1 MDHFC
6 KIKKHIDYMDL
17 IQSAATLAL
26 LALLT
31 YFVMVNVDPSR
42 KFKPLRSVGDVQEA
56 EQKLMELQNTQVQE
70 EVAKH
75 QLPQSQSEPFSSNS
89 EMITNRIDLDA
100 NKAIPSTGIT
110 EQALVQDKPEL
121 SVQTPHA
128 RNVLGGHSGS
138 CLSTTENGKCNTDDT
153 QIHSVFNKQAKGI
166 LPSNHDIFDKPADFG
181 SDVTNINQFYKNNP
195 DIFEKSHINVPNVTE
210 WSDQGKQLYNAV
222 ANSKQGPINAYNFEQ
237 SVLAK

>member
-31 YFVMVNVDPSR
+31 YFVIVNVDSSR

-56 EQKLMELQNTQVQE
+56 EQKLMELQNAQE
-70 EVAKH
+70 EA
-75 QLPQSQSEPFSSNS
+75 LAPQSQSESEPFASNS
-89 EMITNRIDLDA
+89 EMITNRIDLDS
-100 NKAIPSTGIT
+100 NKAIISTGIT
-110 EQALVQDKPEL
+110 EQLIQDKIEL
-121 SVQTPHA
+121 SVQSPHA

-138 CLSTTENGKCNTDDT
+138 CLSTTEKGKCTDNA
-153 QIHSVFNKQAKGI
+153 QIHSVFNKLAKGI
-166 LPSNHDIFDKPADFG
+166 LPSNHDIFDKTADFG

>member
-1 MDHFC
+1 
-6 KIKKHIDYMDL
+6 MDL

-26 LALLT
+26 LALLI

-42 KFKPLRSVGDVQEA
+42 KIKPLRSAGDVQEA
-56 EQKLMELQNTQVQE
+56 EQKLIELQNAQVQE
-70 EVAKH
+70 KTKAVQQQA
-75 QLPQSQSEPFSSNS
+75 PSEPQGEPFASNS
-89 EMITNRIDLDA
+89 DMITNRIDLDS

-110 EQALVQDKPEL
+110 EQAFIHDNPGTNVE
-121 SVQTPHA
+121 SPHA
-128 RNVLGGHSGS
+128 RIVLGGNSGA
-138 CLSTTENGKCNTDDT
+138 CLSSTEKGKCNTDDT
-153 QIHSVFNKQAKGI
+153 QIHSVYNKQAKGV